1 MFTSKQLIK
10 TPLYTHKSEG
20 LGSRQA
26 KCNFVYIYIYYIYIY
41 MYIND
46 VVDVMLT
53 PLIHTY
59 VYAENTYFPIFS
71 YIYKV

>member
-1 MFTSKQLIK
+1 MDWV
-10 TPLYTHKSEG
+10 
-20 LGSRQA
+20 LGKPNAIS
-26 KCNFVYIYIYYIYIY
+26 CIYIFYIYIY

-71 YIYKV
+71 YIYIHKV

>member
-1 MFTSKQLIK
+1 
-10 TPLYTHKSEG
+10 
-20 LGSRQA
+20 
-26 KCNFVYIYIYYIYIY
+26 